1 MPPTLSLKNR
11 KFLKLEKIPEKQEN
25 KEVALNF
32 ICIMRVKDYF
42 VIL

>member
-1 MPPTLSLKNR
+1 M
-11 KFLKLEKIPEKQEN
+11 EKIPEKQEN
-25 KEVALNF
+25 KEVALDF